1 MRRLLQFGTVL
12 LMITAFIVPLFEL
25 FDTWD
30 GPGLANDTEY
40 AVFALV
46 LGICLVLLVCKL
58 LASLALRFRFISCP
72 VYTDASDARAVDD
85 DRTFIFAVP
94 PPLVLPLRI

>member
-12 LMITAFIVPLFEL
+12 LMIAAFIVPLLEL

-40 AVFALV
+40 AVFAFV
-46 LGICLVLLVCKL
+46 FGICLVLLVCKR
-58 LASLALRFRFISCP
+58 LASLALTFRFISCR
-72 VYTDASDARAVDD
+72 VYADESGAGVVDA
-85 DRTFIFAVP
+85 DRTFAFAVP
-94 PPLVLPLRI
+94 PLVLLPLRI